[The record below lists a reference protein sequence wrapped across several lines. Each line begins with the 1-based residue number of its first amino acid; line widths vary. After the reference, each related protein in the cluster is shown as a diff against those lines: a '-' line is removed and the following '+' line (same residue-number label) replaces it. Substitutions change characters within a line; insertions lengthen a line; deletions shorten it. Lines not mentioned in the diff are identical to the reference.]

1 MKFRIRNGA
10 VTLNGNTI
18 LEEINIDINDKDRI
32 GIVGKNGTGKTTLV
46 KAIIDNSMLEEGIG
60 EEKFE
65 LTKIGSFNVGYLD
78 QITLDDLDITLYQEL
93 LKSFKMIIDME
104 NRLNNL
110 VEEMNNNAS
119 IDVIS
124 KSGF

>member
-65 LTKIGSFNVGYLD
+65 LTKIGSFNVGY
-78 QITLDDLDITLYQEL
+78 
-93 LKSFKMIIDME
+93 
-104 NRLNNL
+104 
-110 VEEMNNNAS
+110 
-119 IDVIS
+119 
-124 KSGF
+124 